1 MNATALAFY
10 VAQALHDT
18 YIKRLSQ
25 AQSAGVITGEEQR
38 RLLTVLEPDRRRAEL
53 HVYHPL
59 LSRQQGRSVPCV
71 GALIVGQNQQLDGV
85 VYVFTL
91 WGMFERYPTQ
101 RDLRFALQTQM
112 DDPALNN
119 EWLRFCPVQW
129 RPLLTE
135 AGLLTLSL
143 SEVSTPVMASASQ
156 ALENF
161 LRVCQEQVLERLSNL
176 TTLRSDIDI
185 YLMTA
190 MLRELP
196 GPQVP
201 VANIQVRSTRL
212 GQHPLREG
220 DVMTSSLSATA
231 MDYFLKGRFPAQYSR
246 EYLGV
251 SSEAVALP
259 ASELEQ
265 CFTRVMANA
274 TENLPERLQAS
285 LQSQWLVL
293 PFAQLELQGYCAT
306 RQRDIFFHDMLQAR
320 HDEQITQQQFSQLQ
334 QVLWGTNSDNQMK
347 ATRLAVFDPYRGP
360 VDLCGLFCLFLPGQ
374 NAPVFLF
381 GGAEGL
387 VQYETRARL
396 KSAVLS
402 ALRSPTA
409 YGFIAR
415 HAPLD
420 QHELLA
426 GMLELRLSVELIDT
440 NPFDDVL
447 QSIAKKQISDFG
459 FLLRQFKAGRI
470 GLAAVDHALDVRE
483 LVDRNLLT
491 LSNQSRWSTRFVPTD
506 HGLTLSPRSSAD
518 QADLLSLKLPQIDA
532 QLKSLLRQW
541 PTVRTFAAA
550 RLHSVLV
557 ASGQV
562 QLDASRLRVQV
573 FDREPQPELAPVRTL
588 TLVDALLERVTGYL
602 PLPLNLALT
611 QVAVQSLSN
620 DELKPLRSLAGTK
633 LLNVLEQAARSFEQ
647 QLEQHQRAFFF
658 APFSSL
664 NPSALVDR
672 LSTLRMVMLRA
683 ELRLIRLEGRLQTA
697 DREVLNRVLDYPV
710 GEQRPALDQFV
721 PDVFGVIVS
730 FDAGISSLDIANC
743 LLITQRGGL
752 ESANAGRAIFW
763 SPAMGF
769 ESFAS
774 LDECKTQL
782 EARIIS
788 KVLRW
793 DVLAQTKAGD
803 QAPISLYLDGG
814 GQRKPGGQNGWLYFE
829 RLEQDFTRLSQST
842 VLNMGLA
849 DALTLCRT
857 AKRIPLSAQGFENS
871 FRSALLVREAGVNLA
886 RVIEM
891 AHLQLFNA
899 SLPDWLRSASPAEQ
913 MTYAHVLQRYQQ
925 AAQPQ
930 HNYLHDIPEMAV
942 YANAVLTA
950 RLDLDY
956 PGQGLDPDLI
966 EIVVDT
972 YLAAPVPV
980 GSVPSFI
987 PAAATHS
994 VQSLSEFV
1002 LNGLHLLNEGVM
1014 FVRLRDNGSL
1024 PVALNAVYVRRLTR
1038 ELDLGQHYRT
1048 LLETKL
1054 APGKEGVAL
1063 RQQQFAEQLA
1073 VQVIEQALKEKLQN
1087 PGFETAYHCLCHVM
1101 DMPDGTAREALN
1113 GVTVIARPF
1122 QLIAEPGVDPDPV
1135 QGVYIIG
1142 PADPLAGP
1150 QIMWI
1155 NYSKRFTFKSYA
1167 NEAALLGALHTDAQ
1181 LGVEILQ
1188 RIAPYDR
1195 KTYDRGGFAEPHL
1208 ARYVDASLN
1217 WFLLKPAPPTL
1228 AQSPIMGNLFIE
1240 MYKDNYKSLLDMA
1253 AAQAESTAQA
1263 DWESFKY
1270 LMSLIITSALMLLPG
1285 RLSIPL
1291 AVWQSLGWL
1300 RQGVEAAKRGE
1311 WGESVTEFATML
1323 ILIASGAGALR
1334 PASSIKLLAPP
1345 VVESGIRVRLTPEQ
1359 SAGLQPFQAHEV
1371 NLQDLHKE
1379 PGTQLH
1385 RDPRSGLRYV
1395 HLAGRLFSV
1404 EPWRERWR
1412 IYIGAEREGPLVKL
1426 NGQNVWELDLKE
1438 PLPGGGPLL
1447 SATAALG
1454 GRISHDIQATGME
1467 SIQRHFPEKALII
1480 REAHAHA
1487 LSYLQRCQNA
1497 LHTLNEPSAE
1507 SVGHR
1512 HLLQTFFEVS
1522 SINQPLLDRLNQTVE
1537 PMLTRFLHPDLSP
1550 HTSNKYLVCRS
1561 RFNDKSIA
1569 WIHRWDS
1576 QHRIYLSD
1584 RFFNTLFE
1592 SPEALSQ
1599 PFIKPTV
1606 PPFPVNA
1613 HYRSS
1618 FLLHEISHLVLN
1630 TEDINYLNPG
1640 FPYDDLL
1647 DENTAFGE
1655 RLKSFNQIVQEC
1667 HSPHILQDNLFQQL
1681 DPVDLTWSD
1690 IASGPGKA
1698 RIKQIAGVQTLE
1710 QARPIFVNN
1719 PEKRI
1724 EMMLANADTVALL
1737 ITQLGREHPVVPAV
1751 PDKP

>member
-1 MNATALAFY
+1 MNPPALAFY
-10 VAQALHDT
+10 APQILHDT

-25 AQSAGVITGEEQR
+25 AHSAGVITGEEQR
-38 RLLTVLEPDRRRAEL
+38 LLLSVLEPDRRKAEL
-53 HVYHPL
+53 HAYHPL
-59 LSRQQGRSVPCV
+59 LSRHDGRAVPCV
-71 GALIVGQNQQLDGV
+71 GALVVGHNLQLDGV

-91 WGMFERYPTQ
+91 WGTFERYPSQ
-101 RDLRFALQTQM
+101 GDLRTALQTQM
-112 DDPALNN
+112 DDPALND
-119 EWLRFCPVQW
+119 EWLRFCSIEW
-129 RPLLTE
+129 RQLLTE
-135 AGLLTLSL
+135 AGFLTLSL
-143 SEVSTPVMASASQ
+143 SEVATPVMASASQ

-161 LRVCQEQVLERLSNL
+161 LRRCQEQVLERLSHL
-176 TTLRSDIDI
+176 TTLRSDIDFHV
-185 YLMTA
+185 MTA

-196 GPQVP
+196 GPWVS
-201 VANIQVRSTRL
+201 VLGIQVRSTRL
-212 GQHPLREG
+212 DPHPLREG
-220 DVMTSSLSATA
+220 DVTTSSLSATA
-231 MDYFLKGRFPAQYSR
+231 MDYFLKGGFPAQYRR

-251 SSEAVALP
+251 SSEAASLP

-265 CFTRVMANA
+265 RFERVMAKA
-274 TENLPERLQAS
+274 TENLPGRLQAV
-285 LQSQWLVL
+285 LHSQWLFSPL
-293 PFAQLELQGYCAT
+293 PRLELQGYCAT
-306 RQRDIFFHDMLQAR
+306 RQRDIFFHHLLQAR
-320 HDEQITQQQFSQLQ
+320 HDEQITQSQFSQLQ
-334 QVLWGTNSDNQMK
+334 QVLSGTPSDNQMK
-347 ATRLAVFDPYRGP
+347 AARLAVFDPYRGP
-360 VDLCGLFCLFLPGQ
+360 VDLCGVFCLFLPGQ

-420 QHELLA
+420 QYELLA
-426 GMLELRLSVELIDT
+426 GMLELRLSIELIDT

-447 QSIAKKQISDFG
+447 QSIAKKQISDFA
-459 FLLRQFKAGRI
+459 FLLKQFKAGRI
-470 GLAAVDHALDVRE
+470 ALAAVDHALDVRE
-483 LVDRNLLT
+483 LVDHNLLT
-491 LSNQSRWSTRFVPTD
+491 LSNQTRWSTRFVPTD

-532 QLKSLLRQW
+532 QLNSLLRQW
-541 PTVRTFAAA
+541 PTLRTLAVA

-557 ASGQV
+557 ANGHV
-562 QLDASRLRVQV
+562 PLEVSRLRVQV
-573 FDREPQPELAPVRTL
+573 FDQEPQPALAPVRTL

-602 PLPLNLALT
+602 PLPLNPALI

-620 DELKPLRSLAGTK
+620 DDLKPLRSLTGTK
-633 LLNVLEQAARSFEQ
+633 VLNVLEQAARSFEQ
-647 QLEQHQRAFFF
+647 QLEQHQWAFFF
-658 APFSSL
+658 APYSSL

-683 ELRLIRLEGRLQTA
+683 ELRLLRLEDRLQA
-697 DREVLNRVLDYPV
+697 SDRAVLNGVLGYPV
-710 GEQRPALDQFV
+710 GDQRPALEQFV

-730 FDAGISSLDIANC
+730 FDAGVSSQDIANC

-763 SPAMGF
+763 SPAIGF

-782 EARIIS
+782 EARLID
-788 KVLRW
+788 KALRW
-793 DVLAQTKAGD
+793 DVLAQIKAGD
-803 QAPISLYLDGG
+803 QTRISTYLDGG
-814 GQRKPGGQNGWLYFE
+814 DARKPAGQNGWLSFE
-829 RLEQDFTRLSQST
+829 RLEQDFTRLSQNT

-849 DALTLCRT
+849 DAQTVCRT

-871 FRSALLVREAGVNLA
+871 FHSGLLACKAGVNLD
-886 RVIEM
+886 RVMEM
-891 AHLQLFNA
+891 AHLQLFSA
-899 SLPDWLRSASPAEQ
+899 SLPGWLRSASPAEQ
-913 MTYAHVLQRYQQ
+913 MAYAHALQRYQQ
-925 AAQPQ
+925 VAQPQ

-942 YANAVLTA
+942 YAHALLTA

-956 PGQGLDPDLI
+956 PGQGLNPDLV

-987 PAAATHS
+987 PAATTHS
-994 VQSLSEFV
+994 VQPMTAFV
-1002 LNGLHLLNEGVM
+1002 LNGLHLLNDGVM

-1048 LLETKL
+1048 LLQAKL

-1073 VQVIEQALKEKLQN
+1073 MQVTEQALKETLQD

-1122 QLIAEPGVDPDPV
+1122 QLIAEPDAAPDPV
-1135 QGVYIIG
+1135 RGVYIIG
-1142 PADPLAGP
+1142 PADPLEGP

-1167 NEAALLGALHTDAQ
+1167 NEAALLQALASDTQ
-1181 LGVEILQ
+1181 LQAEVLQ
-1188 RIAPYDR
+1188 RIAPYAR
-1195 KTYDRGGFAEPHL
+1195 KTYDQGGFAEPHL
-1208 ARYVDASLN
+1208 AHHEDVSLN

-1228 AQSPIMGNLFIE
+1228 AQSPIMGNLFID
-1240 MYKDNYKSLLDMA
+1240 MYQDNYKTLLDMA

-1270 LMSLIITSALMLLPG
+1270 LMSLIVTSALMLLPG

-1300 RQGVEAAKRGE
+1300 RQGGEAAKRGE
-1311 WGESVTEFATML
+1311 WGESVAEFATAL
-1323 ILIASGAGALR
+1323 LLIASGAGAAR
-1334 PASSIKLLAPP
+1334 PASRIKVPAPA
-1345 VVESGIRVRLTPEQ
+1345 VVESGIPVRLTPEQ
-1359 SAGLQPFQAHEV
+1359 RAGLQPFQAHEV
-1371 NLQDLHKE
+1371 NLQDLLKE

-1412 IYIGAEREGPLVKL
+1412 IYIGAEREGPLIKL
-1426 NGQNVWELDLKE
+1426 NARNVWELDLKE

-1447 SATAALG
+1447 SATAALA

-1480 REAHAHA
+1480 REAHALA
-1487 LSYLQRCQNA
+1487 LTYLQRCQNA
-1497 LHTLNEPSAE
+1497 LHTLNEPGADSA
-1507 SVGHR
+1507 GHR
-1512 HLLQTFFEVS
+1512 NLLHTFFEVER
-1522 SINQPLLDRLNQTVE
+1522 IEQPLLDRLNQTVE
-1537 PMLTRFLHPDLSP
+1537 PMLSRFLHPDLSP
-1550 HTSNKYLVCRS
+1550 HTSSKYVVCRS

-1576 QHRIYLSD
+1576 QHRVYLSD

-1613 HYRSS
+1613 HYRST
-1618 FLLHEISHLVLN
+1618 FLLHEISHLVLD

-1647 DENTAFGE
+1647 DESTAFGE

-1681 DPVDLTWSD
+1681 DPVDLTWAD

-1698 RIKQIAGVQTLE
+1698 RIKKIAGVQTLE

-1719 PEKRI
+1719 SEKRI

-1737 ITQLGREHPVVPAV
+1737 ITQLGREHPVVPGV